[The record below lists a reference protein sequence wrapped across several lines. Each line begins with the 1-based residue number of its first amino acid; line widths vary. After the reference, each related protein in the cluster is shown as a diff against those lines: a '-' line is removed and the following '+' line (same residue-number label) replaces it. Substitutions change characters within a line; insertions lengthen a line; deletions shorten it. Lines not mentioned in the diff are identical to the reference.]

1 MNRLEQTFSDRVD
14 FFVLDVDNPQSDAY
28 MQQFFIRSRS
38 TYVLL
43 DANGNELTR
52 WFGPLDETAV
62 VTELNNILADLEE

>member
-1 MNRLEQTFSDRVD
+1 
-14 FFVLDVDNPQSDAY
+14 